1 MFVGDIAIN
10 FRSVYKDYKTDEL
23 VTNSKKIALR
33 YVLNG
38 RFWVDLIASMPL
50 EFIALLMPSG
60 GSIDVR
66 FLGMLK
72 LVRLLRLGRMITFL
86 KANQKLKISMKI
98 SQILFFLLL
107 TIHWINWLWYLTIDS
122 NKTWFPPKDLDSK
135 ETIAYDG
142 TRFQRYVLFEYYAI
156 LIMMGSESLP
166 TTQTELIIATIL
178 ALVWTLFMGMVIGE
192 VASLLDAIT
201 KDGRK

>member
-1 MFVGDIAIN
+1 MIIIVFSVYNSILIPYDVAYGLEYSLTIEIIDRIVDAMFVGDIAIN

-107 TIHWINWLWYLTIDS
+107 TIHWIN
-122 NKTWFPPKDLDSK
+122 
-135 ETIAYDG
+135 
-142 TRFQRYVLFEYYAI
+142 
-156 LIMMGSESLP
+156 
-166 TTQTELIIATIL
+166 
-178 ALVWTLFMGMVIGE
+178 
-192 VASLLDAIT
+192 
-201 KDGRK
+201 

>member
-1 MFVGDIAIN
+1 MIIIVFSVYNSILIPYDVAYGLEYSLTIEIIDRIVDAMFVGDIAIN
-10 FRSVYKDYKTDEL
+10 FRSVYKDYKTDEQ

-60 GSIDVR
+60 GSVDVR

-107 TIHWINWLWYLTIDS
+107 TIHWIN
-122 NKTWFPPKDLDSK
+122 
-135 ETIAYDG
+135 
-142 TRFQRYVLFEYYAI
+142 
-156 LIMMGSESLP
+156 
-166 TTQTELIIATIL
+166 
-178 ALVWTLFMGMVIGE
+178 
-192 VASLLDAIT
+192 
-201 KDGRK
+201 

>member
-1 MFVGDIAIN
+1 MIIIVFSVYNSILIPYDVAYGLEYSLTIEIIDRIVDAMFVGDIAIN

-33 YVLNG
+33 YILNG

-50 EFIALLMPSG
+50 EIIALLMPSG

-98 SQILFFLLL
+98 GQILFFLLL
-107 TIHWINWLWYLTIDS
+107 TIHWIN
-122 NKTWFPPKDLDSK
+122 
-135 ETIAYDG
+135 
-142 TRFQRYVLFEYYAI
+142 
-156 LIMMGSESLP
+156 
-166 TTQTELIIATIL
+166 
-178 ALVWTLFMGMVIGE
+178 
-192 VASLLDAIT
+192 
-201 KDGRK
+201 